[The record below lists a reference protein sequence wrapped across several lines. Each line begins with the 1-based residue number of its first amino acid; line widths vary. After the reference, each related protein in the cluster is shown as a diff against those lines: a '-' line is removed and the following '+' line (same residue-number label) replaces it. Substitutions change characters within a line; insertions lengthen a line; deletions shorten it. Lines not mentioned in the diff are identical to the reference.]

1 MAQEITIK
9 YQKKIF
15 AANAYMICRYI
26 DSYLIPQ
33 IIYTTDVLI
42 TLIPEKLQSIR
53 VLWKYLDMD
62 KSYLFF
68 SVVTTGDKTGTALT
82 PLSSMFMEK
91 IYSFSYCPFSAII

>member
-53 VLWKYLDMD
+53 VLWKYFPAQAI
-62 KSYLFF
+62 FF
-68 SVVTTGDKTGTALT
+68 SVLSPVGTKLAQHLHHFHLCSWKKFT
-82 PLSSMFMEK
+82 HFHTVLSLL
-91 IYSFSYCPFSAII
+91 